1 MQFNVKPCYT
11 SALPQP
17 RDHPHATVGGN
28 FSRNFIDLV
37 LKTFSAAAPRKM
49 ENIDAHEAH
58 NRWQHY
64 PCKEGYLTLA
74 NCNVDRRRRLLEVE
88 SPRLFMEQTNQFKI
102 LHALASG
109 TGNENCF
116 SISVKWRMATEYGR
130 LEEVHTCVVTSI
142 DELKDELVV
151 RCLYYSSR
159 TR

>member
-1 MQFNVKPCYT
+1 
-11 SALPQP
+11 
-17 RDHPHATVGGN
+17 
-28 FSRNFIDLV
+28 
-37 LKTFSAAAPRKM
+37 M

-151 RCLYYSSR
+151 RCLYYDSR